1 MQCSLRRLRLL
12 LFLNIN
18 DGSVNEMRMIFYL
31 VSLVRVSLLQ
41 AFQLRTINPS
51 EPMVL
56 FNCSL
61 TCVDAGGV
69 KVDKVDTA

>member
-18 DGSVNEMRMIFYL
+18 DGSVNEMHTIFYL
-31 VSLVRVSLLQ
+31 VSLVRVSLLE
-41 AFQLRTINPS
+41 ASQLRTINPS

-61 TCVDAGGV
+61 TYIDAGGV
-69 KVDKVDTA
+69 KVDKVDTS